1 MSPLIRQPVKNEAF
15 SKIPKFSWVHTSRQ
29 FNAGPTLPNIHPDLQ
44 PSCCELKY
52 RVAQVTLVT
61 HPFWQVR
68 ISEKK
73 VKQQGMDVTWKCS
86 RSAGQKQQQGWLQVC
101 GETHFGQPVLSLR
114 SALFLLAFKVEPVE
128 FTRDG
133 RQRLPFGLRKEQ
145 SDVEGRQKA
154 DGGEG
159 HKAELTQLPLEK
171 WSTKKMKVR
180 HDRKHPGWGPDRQL
194 VGHSFLCSLPFC

>member
-1 MSPLIRQPVKNEAF
+1 MSPLIQQPVKNEAF
-15 SKIPKFSWVHTSRQ
+15 SIIRNSVGFTQ
-29 FNAGPTLPNIHPDLQ
+29 AGSSTKDQHCQTFTLTCK

-52 RVAQVTLVT
+52 RVAQVTLMT
-61 HPFWQVR
+61 HQLWQVR

-101 GETHFGQPVLSLR
+101 RETHFGQPVLSLR

-171 WSTKKMKVR
+171 WSAKKMKVR
-180 HDRKHPGWGPDRQL
+180 HETGSTWAEAMTDD
-194 VGHSFLCSLPFC
+194 